1 MTSTAG
7 NLHVVRCGSSELI
20 CRPFVK
26 EAFEHSAYELLWLA
40 ASVVGNRMDAETCLA
55 DAVRLAEGAAYVA
68 PSWQDLWIKRCV
80 VQAAIE
86 RARKEI
92 RAIAFSYPRGCVSY
106 RPSALLSES
115 EKKSL
120 RTYSAEKITDSSNVF
135 ECAALMMHG
144 YLGFS
149 TYDCAISIGCHHSTI
164 EPACSNAAS
173 RILRERTHP
182 LEGDRPRIFEAIA

>member
-1 MTSTAG
+1 
-7 NLHVVRCGSSELI
+7 
-20 CRPFVK
+20 
-26 EAFEHSAYELLWLA
+26 
-40 ASVVGNRMDAETCLA
+40 MDAEACLA

-68 PSWQDLWIKRCV
+68 PSWRDLWMKRCV

-92 RAIAFSYPRGCVSY
+92 QAIAFSYPRVCISY
-106 RPSALLSES
+106 RHSALLSES

-120 RTYSAEKITDSSNVF
+120 KTYSAEKITDSSNVF

-149 TYDCAISIGCHHSTI
+149 TYDCAISMGCHHSTI

-173 RILRERTHP
+173 RVLRERTHS
-182 LEGDRPRIFEAIA
+182 LVGDGPRIFEAIA